1 MKFSPIALSSL
12 SLVFGLTEAH
22 QKMDASHLRKLY
34 GNAADDFVLSG
45 NSNFKFNSCVAV
57 ESDEDGDGDYDDA
70 KKIEQYI
77 VVDMIGAD
85 GQASYEYAVNIGTF
99 VSSMGNMV
107 AEQVDSYC
115 EVCNEA
121 ADYCQNSYSQQ
132 SNNQASTYYDAN
144 EGKTVELIDCNTC
157 ALYNCYGENSNERK
171 LEDGE
176 VDMESALEYVEQV
189 GQCQKFHSSY
199 SNNEYKND
207 YDEENQKNDATY
219 IGYVCTEDG
228 TGVDLGFF
236 YDGDCTVYI
245 QEKSV
250 DEMIAENSES
260 LAMQY
265 LSATKSLFEG
275 VFAIQHSCSNLG
287 FASPFDG
294 QTQTGTSSAQSYYN
308 GEYQYPAANEACTQT
323 FESEDSTALGL
334 CDGYDED
341 TAQLCEAL
349 AARAANQAYYQY
361 GNQDCSM
368 AWLGGLF
375 CNQNDE
381 QQEYGDENQNAN
393 VYDYSAWTDKH
404 SPSKSK
410 GMDALSST
418 GGLTAM
424 IVVAS
429 VAAVAL
435 SVFLIRRRKM
445 DDEAS
450 PASSSLLDD
459 EASPASS
466 SLLGP
471 VVGAL
476 QNIFAKTK
484 MNDASDDASVEKNNH
499 AVMA

>member
-34 GNAADDFVLSG
+34 GNAAEDFVLSG

-57 ESDEDGDGDYDDA
+57 ESEEDGGGNYNDDA
-70 KKIEQYI
+70 KKIEQYVI
-77 VVDMIGAD
+77 VDMVGAD
-85 GQASYEYAVNIGTF
+85 GQTSYEYAVNIGTF
-99 VSSMGNMV
+99 VSSMGKMV
-107 AEQVDSYC
+107 AEQVESYC
-115 EVCNEA
+115 EVCQEA
-121 ADYCQNSYSQQ
+121 ADYCENTSGQASARSSQP
-132 SNNQASTYYDAN
+132 STYYDAN

-199 SNNEYKND
+199 SNQEYKND
-207 YDEENQKNDATY
+207 YNEENNGGDDTY

-245 QEKSV
+245 QEESV

-265 LSATKSLFEG
+265 LSATQSLFEG
-275 VFAIQHSCSNLG
+275 VFAIQHSCTNLG
-287 FASPFDG
+287 FASPYNQEGNNG
-294 QTQTGTSSAQSYYN
+294 QNQNTAQSYYN
-308 GEYQYPAANEACTQT
+308 KYNGNNAGNYYTNGDGEYQYPEANEACTQT
-323 FESEDSTALGL
+323 FESEDSKALGL
-334 CDGYDED
+334 CGGDDED

-349 AARAANQAYYQY
+349 AERAANQAYYQN
-361 GNQDCSM
+361 GNQYCSM
-368 AWLGGLF
+368 TWLGGLF
-375 CNQNDE
+375 CNENA
-381 QQEYGDENQNAN
+381 QQQDYEDENQNQNAN
-393 VYDYSAWTDKH
+393 GYDYRAWADKH

-410 GMDALSST
+410 GIDALSST
-418 GGLTAM
+418 GGVAAIIA

-429 VAAVAL
+429 VAAVGL
-435 SVFLIRRRKM
+435 SVFLIRRRSQMQM

-450 PASSSLLDD
+450 PSSSSL
-459 EASPASS
+459 
-466 SLLGP
+466 
-471 VVGAL
+471 
-476 QNIFAKTK
+476 
-484 MNDASDDASVEKNNH
+484 VEKDNY
-499 AVMA
+499 AVMN